1 MHHQGEKA
9 DTKSTTNR
17 ALAAALAS
25 FFPKSVQFEIFG
37 HPTYDLKKKK
47 SERRLKRRVA
57 KGKESVGVMLDSSLI
72 SLVSAKRE
80 DQGQTHCTS

>member
-47 SERRLKRRVA
+47 NQKEGLKEGWQRGRKVW
-57 KGKESVGVMLDSSLI
+57 GL
-72 SLVSAKRE
+72 
-80 DQGQTHCTS
+80 C